1 MISIIQRE
9 DLKSQVIFFNA
20 DGQDELS
27 ALYRITSKN
36 KSIFCNVAL
45 YEPFGLSL
53 IEAMACGLPVVATK
67 NGGPS
72 EILRDSEKLYGVLV
86 DPEDVQ
92 NISEGFRILLKNE
105 QNYRKFREMGIK
117 RVISKFTWDSTAK
130 GYLQAIEEKLKNFSK
145 SSHISIP
152 KYFING
158 SSLPKLVF

>member
-1 MISIIQRE
+1 
-9 DLKSQVIFFNA
+9 
-20 DGQDELS
+20 
-27 ALYRITSKN
+27 
-36 KSIFCNVAL
+36 
-45 YEPFGLSL
+45 
-53 IEAMACGLPVVATK
+53 MACGLPIVATK

-105 QNYRKFREMGIK
+105 QNYRKFRKIGIK

-145 SSHISIP
+145 SSQISIP

-158 SSLPKLVF
+158 SSLPKLDF